1 MKWRVNEMSDKFSP
15 IPFNAVEESKT
26 VAVERVDIN
35 SVNDKMNEL
44 ENRIV
49 NIEVKLNNI
58 LNKLNDI
65 DDKIDNKFD
74 DVVERLRNI
83 YILI

>member
-1 MKWRVNEMSDKFSP
+1 MKWIVNEMSDKFSP
-15 IPFNAVEESKT
+15 IPFKAVEESKT

-35 SVNDKMNEL
+35 SVTDKMNEL

-65 DDKIDNKFD
+65 DDKIDNKFN

-83 YILI
+83 YLLI

>member
-1 MKWRVNEMSDKFSP
+1 MSDKFSP

-26 VAVERVDIN
+26 AAVERVDIN
-35 SVNDKMNEL
+35 SVTDKMNEL
-44 ENRIV
+44 ENRII

-65 DDKIDNKFD
+65 DDKFDNKFD